1 MNAFLDADC
10 REPYVQEQYLFAE
23 RIQPIGL
30 NMPPFRETDLVDAAM
45 GRLRERTGL
54 DIDLRTPERGG
65 GQRPDGLIQIA
76 QGAHTWDFRMACKTA
91 VDRVATLHTIQ
102 DQLRTF
108 PGQGLLIAPYLGP
121 DLARKCQEM
130 GLPFLDAAG
139 NAFLKGQGLY
149 VLVTGQ
155 KPDRAQFQRERPM
168 RAFDRAGLRV
178 VFALL
183 AAPGLLQA
191 PYRDVAK
198 AAGVALGTVGGILTD
213 LRNHGFLV
221 EDRQGER
228 RWIDRQRVIQTWA
241 TNFPLRLRERLHV
254 RKFRVPDGDWWKT
267 ARPEDFGGFWG
278 GEIAAA
284 KCLGDLVPRTAT
296 LYLPE
301 DRNGFL
307 AKHRFRADPQGPIEV
322 LDAFWELPQAQ
333 DAVVGVVP
341 PLLVYADLLAIGDPR
356 TLEQA
361 RLIHDRYLA

>member
-1 MNAFLDADC
+1 MFTE
-10 REPYVQEQYLFAE
+10 RVQFF
-23 RIQPIGL
+23 GL
-30 NMPPFRETDLVDAAM
+30 NMTPFRETELVDTAM
-45 GRLRERTGL
+45 ALLRELTGL
-54 DIDLRTPERGG
+54 DITQRAP
-65 GQRPDGLIQIA
+65 GQGPGPTQDGQIRIV
-76 QGAHTWDFRMACKTA
+76 QGSHAWDFRVACKTA
-91 VDRVATLHTIQ
+91 IDRVAALHTVQ
-102 DQLRTF
+102 DQLRAF

-130 GLPFLDAAG
+130 DLPFLDAAG
-139 NAFLKGQGLY
+139 NAFLKGEGLY

-155 KPDRAQFQRERPM
+155 KPDKTRFQTEKPM

-178 VFALL
+178 VFVLL
-183 AAPGLLQA
+183 AAPTLLQA
-191 PYRDVAK
+191 PYRDIAK

-221 EDRQGER
+221 EDHQGMR

-241 TNFPLRLRERLHV
+241 TNFPLRLRERLHI
-254 RKFRVPDGDWWKT
+254 RRFRVPDGDWWKT
-267 ARPEDFGGFWG
+267 ARPEDFGGYWG

-284 KCLGDLVPRTAT
+284 KCLGELVPKTAT

-322 LDAFWELPQAQ
+322 LDAFWQLPQVPENPA
-333 DAVVGVVP
+333 GLVP
-341 PLLVYADLLAIGDPR
+341 PLLVYADLHAIGDPR

-361 RLIHDRYLA
+361 RLIHDRYLARTEAPT